1 MRSPRPS
8 SLLAGPLVVQPYG
21 FWHRPWARVGVL
33 AIGLALGVLAASW
46 LLVPGAD
53 GPHAENTALKAE
65 IETVRRELDAER
77 LRTAELRREAE
88 IVAREAQRLRDE
100 LSQQRSAAKRR
111 ERAPSA
117 NEASAVPPPATSA
130 VVPVAEAPPSAP
142 RAE

>member
-1 MRSPRPS
+1 
-8 SLLAGPLVVQPYG
+8 
-21 FWHRPWARVGVL
+21 
-33 AIGLALGVLAASW
+33 
-46 LLVPGAD
+46 
-53 GPHAENTALKAE
+53 
-65 IETVRRELDAER
+65 VRRELDAER